1 MKKET
6 KTLLIKYGIS
16 FGAASL
22 IAVIVFWIQGFFT
35 DSVAVNIQ
43 ILSDGFFVS
52 GLLFLFLAG
61 MMFVSGEGALLGI
74 SYVLKNVIL
83 FFIPGGRAKHELY
96 KDYRERRMNK
106 IKAYSDSCLLVTGL
120 VFIAAS
126 FILTLIWYVKFYDP
140 SVLV

>member
-1 MKKET
+1 
-6 KTLLIKYGIS
+6 
-16 FGAASL
+16 
-22 IAVIVFWIQGFFT
+22 
-35 DSVAVNIQ
+35 
-43 ILSDGFFVS
+43 
-52 GLLFLFLAG
+52 

-96 KDYRERRMNK
+96 KDYRERRMKK

>member
-16 FGAASL
+16 FGTASL
-22 IAVIVFWIQGFFT
+22 IAVIVFWIRGFFT

-43 ILSDGFFVS
+43 ILSDGFFIS

-96 KDYRERRMNK
+96 KDYRERRMKK

-120 VFIAAS
+120 VFITAGL
-126 FILTLIWYVKFYDP
+126 ILALIWSVKF
-140 SVLV
+140 